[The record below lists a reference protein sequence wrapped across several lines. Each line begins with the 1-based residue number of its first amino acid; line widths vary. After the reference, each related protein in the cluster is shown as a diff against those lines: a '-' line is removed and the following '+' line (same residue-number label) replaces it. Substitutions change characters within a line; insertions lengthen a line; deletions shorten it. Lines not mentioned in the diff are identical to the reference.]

1 MPPIDVL
8 DRLERAA
15 PGARSPGTDRKRM
28 LVIVNP
34 HATSVSAGLR
44 RLVVSALRGRY
55 DVQAT
60 DTQAKGHAVQLAR
73 EAAGE
78 GYDVVVAFGG
88 DGTLNE
94 VANGLAR
101 SGTPLIPL
109 PGGST
114 NVFCRMLGIPN
125 DIVDATGHV
134 LSLADRWTPRAVD
147 LGRVAGRWFTF
158 AAGMGLD
165 AAVVARIDARPEL
178 KARFGSWS
186 FAVGGVATFARHYVI
201 RPPKLAVEVDGR
213 KVLGGV
219 SLFVQNGAPFTFFRD
234 RPVHVGEN
242 VRLDSGTLGGGV
254 LNRGR
259 VTDLP
264 PVIFRALSRR
274 ARVADARAVT
284 AFERARE
291 ICSRSADG
299 RPVPVQVD
307 GDHIG
312 DHVEARFTVVPG
324 ALTVVA

>member
-1 MPPIDVL
+1 MPPSDVL
-8 DRLERAA
+8 DRLARAA
-15 PGARSPGTDRKRM
+15 LSAPTDRKRM

-34 HATSVSAGLR
+34 HATTVSGRLR
-44 RLVVSALRGRY
+44 RLVVSALQGRY
-55 DVQAT
+55 EVEAT
-60 DTQAKGHAVQLAR
+60 DTDAKGHAMQLAR

-88 DGTLNE
+88 DGTVNE
-94 VANGLAR
+94 AANGLAR
-101 SGTPLIPL
+101 SGVPLVPL

-125 DIVDATGHV
+125 DIVDATEH
-134 LSLADRWTPRAVD
+134 LLRLADRWAPRAVD

-158 AAGMGLD
+158 SAGMGLD

-186 FAVGGVATFARHYVI
+186 FAVGGVATFARHYVV
-201 RPPKLAVEVDGR
+201 RPPRLAVEVDGR
-213 KVLGGV
+213 AVLGGV
-219 SLFVQNGAPFTFFRD
+219 SVFVQNGAPFTYFRD
-234 RPVHVGEN
+234 RPVHVGEDIE
-242 VRLDSGTLGGGV
+242 LDSGSLGGGV

-259 VTDLP
+259 ITDLP

-284 AFERARE
+284 PFAGARDVV
-291 ICSRSADG
+291 SRSADG

-312 DHVEARFTVVPG
+312 DHVEAAFDVVPG

>member
-1 MPPIDVL
+1 MPPTDVL
-8 DRLERAA
+8 DRPRRAA
-15 PGARSPGTDRKRM
+15 LSARTARKRM

-34 HATSVSAGLR
+34 HATSVSADLR
-44 RLVVSALRGRY
+44 RLVVSALQGRY
-55 DVQAT
+55 DVRAA

-78 GYDVVVAFGG
+78 GYDAVVALGG

-94 VANGLAR
+94 AANGLAR
-101 SGTPLIPL
+101 SGIPLVPL

-114 NVFCRMLGIPN
+114 NVFARILGVPN
-125 DIVDATGHV
+125 DIVDATEHV
-134 LSLADRWTPRAVD
+134 LRLADRWNPRAVD

-165 AAVVARIDARPEL
+165 AAVVARIDARPQL
-178 KARFGSWS
+178 KARYGSWS
-186 FAVGGVATFARHYVI
+186 FAVGGVATFARHYVV
-201 RPPKLAVEVDGR
+201 RPPRLAVTVDGR
-213 KVLGGV
+213 AVRDGV
-219 SLFVQNGAPFTFFRD
+219 SLFVQNGAPFTYFKD
-234 RPVHVGEN
+234 RPVHVGEGI
-242 VRLDSGTLGGGV
+242 RLDSGTLGGGV

-284 AFERARE
+284 PFADAHEVV
-291 ICSRSADG
+291 CRSDDG

-312 DHVEARFTVVPG
+312 DHVEARFAVVPG

>member
-8 DRLERAA
+8 DRPARAVLS
-15 PGARSPGTDRKRM
+15 ARTDRKRM

-34 HATSVSAGLR
+34 HATSVSAALR
-44 RLVVSALRGRY
+44 RLVVSALQGRY
-55 DVQAT
+55 DVQAA

-94 VANGLAR
+94 AANGLAR
-101 SGTPLIPL
+101 SGIPLVPL

-114 NVFCRMLGIPN
+114 NVFGRMLGIPN
-125 DIVDATGHV
+125 DIVDATEH
-134 LSLADRWTPRAVD
+134 LLRLADRWAPRAVD

-165 AAVVARIDARPEL
+165 AAVVARIDARPQL
-178 KARFGSWS
+178 KARYGSWS
-186 FAVGGVATFARHYVI
+186 FAVGGVVTFARHYVV
-201 RPPKLAVEVDGR
+201 RPPQLAVAVDGR
-213 KVLGGV
+213 EVLGGV
-219 SLFVQNGAPFTFFRD
+219 SLFVQNGATFTYFKD
-234 RPVHVGEN
+234 RPVNVGEGID
-242 VRLDSGTLGGGV
+242 LDSGSHGGGV

-274 ARVADARAVT
+274 ARVAEARAVT
-284 AFERARE
+284 PFAGAREVVCRAR
-291 ICSRSADG
+291 DG
-299 RPVPVQVD
+299 RRVPVQVD

-312 DHVEARFTVVPG
+312 DHVEARFEVVPG

>member
-1 MPPIDVL
+1 MPPTDVL
-8 DRLERAA
+8 DRPVRAV
-15 PGARSPGTDRKRM
+15 PSRRTDRKRM

-34 HATSVSAGLR
+34 HATSVSAALR
-44 RLVVSALRGRY
+44 RLVVSALQGRY
-55 DVQAT
+55 DVQAA

-78 GYDVVVAFGG
+78 GYDAVVALGG

-94 VANGLAR
+94 AANGLAR
-101 SGTPLIPL
+101 SGIPLVPL

-114 NVFCRMLGIPN
+114 NVFARILGVPN
-125 DIVDATGHV
+125 DIVDATEHV
-134 LSLADRWTPRAVD
+134 LRLADRWNPRAVD

-165 AAVVARIDARPEL
+165 AAVVARIDARPQL
-178 KARFGSWS
+178 KARYGSWS
-186 FAVGGVATFARHYVI
+186 FAVGGVATFARHYVV
-201 RPPKLAVEVDGR
+201 RPPQLAVTVDGR
-213 KVLGGV
+213 EVLGGV
-219 SLFVQNGAPFTFFRD
+219 SLFVQNGATFTYFKD
-234 RPVHVGEN
+234 RPVNVGEGID
-242 VRLDSGTLGGGV
+242 LDSGSLGGGV

-259 VTDLP
+259 VADLP

-284 AFERARE
+284 PFAGARE
-291 ICSRSADG
+291 VVCRSRDG
-299 RPVPVQVD
+299 RRVPVQVD

-312 DHVEARFTVVPG
+312 DHVEARFAVVPG